1 MWIADRYGPSVSRL
15 IAEADSGRVGDVRM
29 VSIREHR
36 FPFLKKVG
44 DWNRLKRN
52 TGDTLVEKCCHFF
65 GEDNHAVSKDIPF
78 FLPLVITKV
87 SDFVK

>member
-1 MWIADRYGPSVSRL
+1 MSRL

-44 DWNRLKRN
+44 DWNRLKCVD
-52 TGDTLVEKCCHFF
+52 G
-65 GEDNHAVSKDIPF
+65 KDH
-78 FLPLVITKV
+78 KR
-87 SDFVK
+87 S

>member
-65 GEDNHAVSKDIPF
+65 GEDIPIF
-78 FLPLVITKV
+78 HLLVITKV

>member
-1 MWIADRYGPSVSRL
+1 MASPVPDRYGPSVSRL

-44 DWNRLKRN
+44 DWNRLRN
-52 TGDTLVEKCCHFF
+52 IDVKDHFH
-65 GEDNHAVSKDIPF
+65 DHA
-78 FLPLVITKV
+78 
-87 SDFVK
+87 

>member
-1 MWIADRYGPSVSRL
+1 MSRL
-15 IAEADSGRVGDVRM
+15 IAEADSGRVGEVRM

-65 GEDNHAVSKDIPF
+65 GEEQACEF
-78 FLPLVITKV
+78 FVYLAKCLKILTLNWPNLAKV
-87 SDFVK
+87 RPYFG